1 MTHFWHILSNWGV
14 KPSNSEGKNKSI
26 YLANQLSIL
35 LIIPFLFFLASTI
48 VFSLPQH
55 FIHFSFCIFIF
66 LLVPLLNRWGFTG
79 VSRTILCVGPTL
91 VITLASIYSKL
102 DMTEANLMVALAPR
116 AFILCMAVLPHVLFN
131 YEDSE
136 LMWFSFIFSSLCV
149 LFYDEIHLL
158 FGIDISHLPYV
169 VWKYDILRS
178 TISITFITIT
188 MFLYLLQGIN
198 EKFQKRIETQ
208 KKELVELNSI
218 KDKLL
223 GIISHDLRSPLNSL
237 QGVLELLQLNG
248 LSSDQIRTISM
259 DLNGKLKNTIDV
271 MDNLLH
277 WTKTQMNGIKVNK
290 QEVNLNKTVQKIID
304 LLIPQAEKKKITI
317 HNLTTSS
324 SNLWADKEMTIIIIR
339 NLISNAIK
347 FTKENGNIYIK
358 STESNNNGHTNIVV
372 EDDGVGMSQEEIT
385 KLFSPQKHF
394 SKAGTANEKGSGLGL
409 ILCKE
414 FVEKN
419 GGKIWVESFPRRGS
433 RFTFSLQKYSN
444 KKESKVLTEIF

>member
-1 MTHFWHILSNWGV
+1 MNHFWHILSNWGV
-14 KPSNSEGKNKSI
+14 KTANSEGKNKRI

-48 VFSLPQH
+48 VFSLPKH
-55 FIHFSFCIFIF
+55 FVNFSFCIFIF
-66 LLVPLLNRWGFTG
+66 LLVPLLNRWEYTGF
-79 VSRTILCVGPTL
+79 SRTLLCVGPTL
-91 VITLASIYSKL
+91 LITLASIFSKL
-102 DMTEANLMVALAPR
+102 DMVEANLMVALAPR

-169 VWKYDILRS
+169 VWKYDILRA

-198 EKFQKRIETQ
+198 EKFQKRIEAQ

-218 KDKLL
+218 KDKML

-248 LSSDQIRTISM
+248 LNPDQIRTISS
-259 DLNGKLKNTIDV
+259 DLNDKLKNTIDV

-277 WTKTQMNGIKVNK
+277 WTKTQMNGIQAKPE
-290 QEVNLNKTVQKIID
+290 QVNLYYTVQKIID
-304 LLIPQAEKKKITI
+304 LLSPQADKKKLHI
-317 HNLTTSS
+317 HNLTSS
-324 SNLWADKEMTIIIIR
+324 SVNLWADKEMTIIIIR
-339 NLISNAIK
+339 NLVSNAIK
-347 FTKENGNIYIK
+347 FTNENGNIYIK
-358 STESNNNGHTNIVV
+358 STEKNGQVEIAV
-372 EDDGVGMSQEEIT
+372 EDDGVGMSQEDLSR
-385 KLFSPQKHF
+385 LFSAQNHF
-394 SKAGTANEKGSGLGL
+394 SKVGTANEKGSGLGL

-419 GGKIWVESFPRRGS
+419 NGKIWAESSPKNGS
-433 RFTFSLQKYSN
+433 TFIFSLKPFKN
-444 KKESKVLTEIF
+444 EKESPQLAEVY